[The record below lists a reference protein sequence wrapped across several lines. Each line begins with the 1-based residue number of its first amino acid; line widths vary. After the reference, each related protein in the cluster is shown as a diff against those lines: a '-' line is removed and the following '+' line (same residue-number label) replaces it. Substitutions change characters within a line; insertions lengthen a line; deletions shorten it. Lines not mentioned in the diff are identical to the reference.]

1 MVLQGSS
8 YGWHYIPPPQKS
20 HVELLTPGTSDCDL
34 LGRWIPYRG
43 NQVKMRSF
51 GWVLIKYDRCPYN
64 MEKSRHRPKQREVT
78 PHEDGKPGWADDSAN
93 RGVPEVA
100 SSAPA
105 SQGEA
110 GDRLALGHLTL
121 TAGLQDSGTVR
132 GCWGHRVCGICQGRP
147 RTLISAARL
156 PALCL
161 TEPFCR
167 SPWTS
172 VPQVT
177 PWTVSLCRPHARVT
191 LRARLP

>member
-1 MVLQGSS
+1 
-8 YGWHYIPPPQKS
+8 
-20 HVELLTPGTSDCDL
+20 
-34 LGRWIPYRG
+34 
-43 NQVKMRSF
+43 MRSF
-51 GWVLIKYDRCPYN
+51 GWVLIKYNRCPYN

-100 SSAPA
+100 SSGPRKPGRGGGQTHPRTPH
-105 SQGEA
+105 S
-110 GDRLALGHLTL
+110 L
-121 TAGLQDSGTVR
+121 TAGLQDGGTVR

-161 TEPFCR
+161 PEPRFCR

-172 VPQVT
+172 VPQVA